1 MLAKGFSYIEILVA
15 LFIFQIST
23 VTLLQGQLRARQQVL
38 LAQQEL
44 TATAFLFEVAA
55 VMQQLPD
62 FSPALLLGMAQP
74 VMGGEDCS
82 APQCSSQQQ
91 AQLLIQQSAQ
101 QALQRLADPQ
111 LCVSGVYPNIVLQ
124 LSWRS
129 LINQNRSVG
138 TADCLRYGPYHQ
150 VQIKASLS

>member
-23 VTLLQGQLRARQQVL
+23 ITLLQGQLRARQQVL

-55 VMQQLPD
+55 IMQQLPD
-62 FSPALLLGMAQP
+62 FSPTLVKGMTQQAA
-74 VMGGEDCS
+74 GARDCLAS
-82 APQCSSQQQ
+82 NCSSQQQ
-91 AQLLIQQSAQ
+91 AQQLFQQSAQ

>member
-38 LAQQEL
+38 IAQQEL
-44 TATAFLFEVAA
+44 SATAFLFEVAA
-55 VMQQLPD
+55 IMQQFPTFPPTLIAGLNQQ
-62 FSPALLLGMAQP
+62 SVGPAECLL
-74 VMGGEDCS
+74 S
-82 APQCSSQQQ
+82 QCSSLQQ
-91 AQLLIQQSAQ
+91 AQHLLQGSAQ
-101 QALQRLADPQ
+101 QTLKRLPESQ

-129 LINQNRSVG
+129 LMKQERSVG
-138 TADCLRYGPYHQ
+138 TAECQRNGPYHQ
-150 VQIKASLS
+150 VQVKAFTS